1 MKMSETKKDKQ
12 LFTVARIFFLLIVIP
27 LLLVSFLIANGIF
40 QLGDTSK
47 KGAAAVLDQKAQ
59 EEIAMRTAVIAENVA
74 SFLQE
79 CEKDTLVATILPA
92 DAETY
97 KEFMLKNRQA
107 LWIKKDGKIVKSSEP
122 VYVEMALVDK
132 AGNEVIKIVDGEV
145 APESKLVN
153 ISDPVNT
160 IYKSEDYF
168 AETQNLDKGDVY
180 VSHVTGWYVNR
191 ADFEKGK
198 RFEGIIRFATP
209 LYDKQGFAGLVA
221 LALDVRHLARFTDKI
236 IPTQSGYVFESDS
249 STGNYAYMVDDRG
262 LIISHPDDYN
272 IAGLYADGTPVP
284 PVTSETLDIMTEK
297 GEGVLNLF
305 LLGFMDPALPEVAK
319 DAAAGHSGSK
329 IYKFGGHTKFVAYAP
344 IPFYSANYP
353 EPAGFGWVGMGLDV
367 DKFNE
372 MALVTSQKIE
382 KEASAWMKTIIL
394 ILIIAMTILFLIS
407 ALLSKGITRSIEAEV
422 PEGAEGPHYDDDED

>member
-1 MKMSETKKDKQ
+1 MSETKKGKQ
-12 LFTVARIFFLLIVIP
+12 FFTVARIFFLLIVIP
-27 LLLVSFLIANGIF
+27 LLLASFLIANGIF

-47 KGAAAVLDQKAQ
+47 KGAEAVLEEKEQ
-59 EEIAMRTAVIAENVA
+59 EEITMRTAVVAENVA
-74 SFLQE
+74 CFLQE

-92 DAETY
+92 NAETY
-97 KEFMLKNRQA
+97 KEFMLKNRQG
-107 LWIKKDGKIVKSSEP
+107 LWMKKDGKIVKSSEP
-122 VYVEMALVDK
+122 VYVEMALVDRV
-132 AGNEVIKIVDGEV
+132 GNEVIKIANGVIVPKSG
-145 APESKLVN
+145 LVN
-153 ISDPVNT
+153 ISDPANT

-168 AETQNLDKGDVY
+168 VRTKNLDKSDVY

-209 LYDKQGFAGLVA
+209 LYDKQGFAGLVT
-221 LALDVRHLARFTDKI
+221 LALDVRHLARFTDNI
-236 IPTQSGYVFESDS
+236 IPTQAGYVFESDS

-272 IAGLYADGTPVP
+272 IAGLYMDGTPVP
-284 PVTSETLDIMTEK
+284 PVTSETLDSMAKKDER
-297 GEGVLNLF
+297 VLNLF
-305 LLGFMDPALPEVAK
+305 LLGFMDPTLPEVAK
-319 DAAAGHSGSK
+319 DATAGHSGSK
-329 IYKFGGHTKFVAYAP
+329 IYKFGGYTKFVAYAP

-353 EPAGFGWVGMGLDV
+353 KPAGFGWIGMGLDV

-372 MALVTSQKIE
+372 MALATSQRIE

-394 ILIIAMTILFLIS
+394 ILVVAMIILFLIS

-422 PEGAEGPHYDDDED
+422 PEGAEGPQDYDDED

>member
-1 MKMSETKKDKQ
+1 MSETKEGKQ
-12 LFTVARIFFLLIVIP
+12 FFTVARVFFLLIVIP
-27 LLLVSFLIANGIF
+27 LLLASFLIANGIF
-40 QLGDTSK
+40 QLGDISK

-59 EEIAMRTAVIAENVA
+59 EEITMRTAAIAENVA
-74 SFLQE
+74 YFLQE

-107 LWIKKDGKIVKSSEP
+107 LWVKKDGKLVKSSEP
-122 VYVEMALVDK
+122 VYMEMALVDR
-132 AGNEVIKIVDGEV
+132 AGNEIIKITNGAIVPKSGR
-145 APESKLVN
+145 VN
-153 ISDPVNT
+153 VSDPANT
-160 IYKSEDYF
+160 IYKAEDYF
-168 AETQNLDKGDVY
+168 ARTKNLDKGDVY
-180 VSHVTGWYVNR
+180 VSHITGWYVNR
-191 ADFEKGK
+191 TDFEKGK

-209 LYDKQGFAGLVA
+209 LYDKQGFAGFVT
-221 LALDVRHLARFTDKI
+221 LALDVRHLARFTDNI
-236 IPTQSGYVFESDS
+236 IPTQAGYVFESDS

-272 IAGLYADGTPVP
+272 IAGLYTDGTPVP
-284 PVTSETLDIMTEK
+284 PVTSETLDSMVK
-297 GEGVLNLF
+297 KDEGVLNLF

-329 IYKFGGHTKFVAYAP
+329 IYKFGGYTKFVAYAP

-353 EPAGFGWVGMGLDV
+353 QPAGFGWIGMGLDV

-372 MALVTSQKIE
+372 MSLATSQRIE
-382 KEASAWMKTIIL
+382 KEASAWIKTIIL
-394 ILIIAMTILFLIS
+394 IIVVAMIILFLIS

-422 PEGAEGPHYDDDED
+422 PEGAEEPQDYDDED